1 MVEMKKVWSRPLT
14 VVQNFEANE
23 YVAACGDENKVYKFK
38 CDAVS
43 GSWAG
48 DGGSVYLETN
58 GQEGFQL
65 GGDTYR
71 SQYYPCEEEHEA
83 KVTDEFKLGYLV
95 TLTGGV
101 KKVIVWTGLN
111 DDNTHCTTNL
121 KMDTWETAKS

>member
-1 MVEMKKVWSRPLT
+1 MLEMKKVWTRPLT

-43 GSWAG
+43 GSIIG
-48 DGGSVYLETN
+48 SGGSVYLETN

-65 GGDTYR
+65 NDSYR
-71 SQYYPCEEEHEA
+71 SQYHPCGEEHEA
-83 KVTDEFKLGYLV
+83 KVTDEFKRGYLV

-101 KKVIVWTGLN
+101 VDVIVWTGLN